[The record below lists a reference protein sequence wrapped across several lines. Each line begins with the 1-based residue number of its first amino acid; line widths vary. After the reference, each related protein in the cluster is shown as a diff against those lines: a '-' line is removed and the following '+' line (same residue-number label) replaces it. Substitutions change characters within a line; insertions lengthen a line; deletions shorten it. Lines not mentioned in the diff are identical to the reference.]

1 MAIKENLLYTK
12 SHEWVEVE
20 GDLARIGITEHAISE
35 MGDLVFAEAGPVGR
49 TVSAG
54 QSIGAAE
61 SVKIAADLFSPVSG
75 EIVASWPSI
84 GDELE
89 KISTDPTSIWF
100 VTIRMSDPSQLTGL
114 MDAAAYETFCQAG
127 G

>member
-1 MAIKENLLYTK
+1 MTIKENLLYTK

-20 GDLARIGITEHAISE
+20 GDLARIGITEHAIGE
-35 MGDLVFAEAGPVGR
+35 MGDLVFAEAAPVGR

-89 KISTDPTSIWF
+89 KISSDPTSIWF
-100 VTIRMSDPSQLTGL
+100 VTIRMSDPSQLAGL
-114 MDAAAYETFCQAG
+114 MDAAAYESFCQAG